1 MSNFSVLI
9 SIYHK
14 ENPDFFKEALD
25 SVLNQ
30 TILPNEIVLI
40 KDGLLNENLENVI
53 WEYDNKY
60 PNLFNIISLPTN
72 QGLGNSLSI
81 GVLNC
86 KNDLIARMDT
96 DDICVFNRFEKQI
109 EFLNNNLGVD
119 LVGSNVEEFNTT
131 PGDIKRYRVL
141 PKNGRDLI
149 RFSKFRNPINH
160 PSIMFRKDKV
170 IAAGNYKSNLLFF
183 EDYSLF
189 IRMIKNNFNLYNIQE
204 NLLFFR
210 VGTGIETIKRRSGF
224 NYLINEWKFSL
235 FSLKIGHL
243 NYFEWFFYIIT
254 KLPFR
259 LLPAN
264 VILFIY
270 TKFLRK

>member
-9 SIYHK
+9 SIYYK
-14 ENPDFFKEALD
+14 ENPVFFREALD

-30 TILPNEIVLI
+30 TVLPNEIVLI
-40 KDGLLNENLENVI
+40 KDGLLGESLENI
-53 WEYDNKY
+53 INEYENKY
-60 PNLFNIISLPTN
+60 PNLFNVISLPIN
-72 QGLGNSLSI
+72 QGLGNALSI

-86 KNDLIARMDT
+86 NNDLIARMDT

-109 EFLNNNLGVD
+109 KFLNNNLEVD
-119 LVGSNVEEFNTT
+119 LVGSNIEEFNTT
-131 PGDIKRYRVL
+131 PGDIKRYRIL
-141 PKNGRDLI
+141 PENGIKLI

-170 IAAGNYKSNLLFF
+170 IAAGNYQSNLLFF

-204 NLLFFR
+204 NLLYFR
-210 VGTGIETIKRRSGF
+210 VGTGIDTIKRRSGF
-224 NYLINEWKFSL
+224 QYLIYEWKFSI

-243 NYFEWFFYIIT
+243 NYFEWFLYNIT

-264 VILFIY
+264 IILFIY
-270 TKFLRK
+270 NKLLRN